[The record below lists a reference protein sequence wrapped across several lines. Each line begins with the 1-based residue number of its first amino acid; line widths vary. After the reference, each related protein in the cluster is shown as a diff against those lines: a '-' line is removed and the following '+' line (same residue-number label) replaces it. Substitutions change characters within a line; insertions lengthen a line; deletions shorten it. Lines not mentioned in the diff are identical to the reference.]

1 MALNS
6 LRILKISLFADTPRA
21 YQSEIR
27 VCSLDPVVIELPPRG
42 ELLATILAAY
52 AGVCNQNSN
61 LYHFDCC
68 FFIINIVIFMNNT
81 LILKHYVFEP
91 KLRLAFPVC
100 NNYTVS
106 F

>member
-6 LRILKISLFADTPRA
+6 LRILEISLFADTPRA

-52 AGVCNQNSN
+52 ANSN

-68 FFIINIVIFMNNT
+68 FFIINIIIFMNNT